1 MNIDDQLLGKLAKLA
16 RIQIP
21 EENKENMKENLSKII
36 SWMAKLDEIDTS
48 EIEPLTNMSA
58 EINSSREDVVGTHMD
73 RKKMLKNA
81 PDANSSFI
89 KVPLIKKNK

>member
-21 EENKENMKENLSKII
+21 KENNENMKENLSKII

-73 RKKMLKNA
+73 RKKMLENA
-81 PDANSSFI
+81 PDVNRSFI

>member
-21 EENKENMKENLSKII
+21 KENNENMKENLSKII

-58 EINSSREDVVGTHMD
+58 EINSSREGVVGTHMD
-73 RKKMLKNA
+73 RKKMLENA
-81 PDANSSFI
+81 PDANRSFI